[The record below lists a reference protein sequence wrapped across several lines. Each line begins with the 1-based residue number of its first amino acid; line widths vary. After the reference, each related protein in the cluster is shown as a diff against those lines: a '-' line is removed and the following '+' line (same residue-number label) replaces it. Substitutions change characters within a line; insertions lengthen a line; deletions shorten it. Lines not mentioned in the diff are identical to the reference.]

1 MDVLVLEDVVV
12 TKNAASRKAGAMAR
26 DQYLAQF
33 QLD

>member
-12 TKNAASRKAGAMAR
+12 SKDAASRKRSQGPGS
-26 DQYLAQF
+26 YLAQF

>member
-12 TKNAASRKAGAMAR
+12 HKEAGRGADLERRKE
-26 DQYLAQF
+26 YLAQF